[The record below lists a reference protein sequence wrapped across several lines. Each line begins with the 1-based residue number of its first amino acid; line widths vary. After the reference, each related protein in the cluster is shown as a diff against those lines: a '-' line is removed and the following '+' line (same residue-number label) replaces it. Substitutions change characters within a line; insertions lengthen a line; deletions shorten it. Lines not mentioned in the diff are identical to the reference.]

1 MKKTRPLL
9 ALLCIS
15 GSALAQNGPGS
26 FYTNL
31 GATAISDGSDSETAY
46 FAQLGYNYYL
56 SPMVSLDFSFG
67 HTATL
72 DSTVTSESDGF
83 ASKYNSYS
91 AGLKLEQSFGGFN
104 LYGSGG
110 ASYIDSEVTRWDAV
124 NSVSKTTTD
133 SSIQPYAS
141 TGITFALMGSPLVLD
156 TGISYQWLP
165 SGEGAASVY
174 GGAYLN
180 F

>member
-1 MKKTRPLL
+1 MKKTLPLL

-56 SPMVSLDFSFG
+56 SPMVSLDLSFG

-104 LYGSGG
+104 SM
-110 ASYIDSEVTRWDAV
+110 VRAV
-124 NSVSKTTTD
+124 RATSTQRSHVGMQSTAYPKQQQTAVSN
-133 SSIQPYAS
+133 
-141 TGITFALMGSPLVLD
+141 LMRVQVSLLL
-156 TGISYQWLP
+156 S
-165 SGEGAASVY
+165 
-174 GGAYLN
+174 
-180 F
+180 